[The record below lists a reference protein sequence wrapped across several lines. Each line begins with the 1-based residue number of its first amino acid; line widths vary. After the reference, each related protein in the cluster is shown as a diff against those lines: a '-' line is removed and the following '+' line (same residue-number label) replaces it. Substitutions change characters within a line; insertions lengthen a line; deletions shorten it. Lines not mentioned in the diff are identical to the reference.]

1 MVKISEARKKGSVV
15 VETITAP
22 SVETMTEVEP
32 PLFEVVVATL
42 TDEGSVLNSIGTVNE
57 VKKLASE
64 RKKISTTTMEDDTKS
79 LASKGSG
86 NGRF

>member
-22 SVETMTEVEP
+22 SVETMTEVKP
-32 PLFEVVVATL
+32 PLFEVVIATL
-42 TDEGSVLNSIGTVNE
+42 ADESSVLNFIGTVNE
-57 VKKLASE
+57 VKKLVSE
-64 RKKISTTTMEDDTKS
+64 RKEISTPTMEDDTKS